1 MFMYVFPSVQ
11 CDELLMSLAIYLL
24 QVLSLERLF
33 DSNLSWRQRQE
44 LGQQL
49 FFYKILDKNF
59 LIAEAP

>member
-1 MFMYVFPSVQ
+1 
-11 CDELLMSLAIYLL
+11 MSLAIYLL